1 MELWAGAEPSE
12 LPPARGP
19 GHAPAGA
26 RRAAAAG
33 PAGLSREPREE
44 EAPAAEPGPEPRRRA
59 ARRTQY
65 YGCVLLC
72 AQQPGDHE

>member
-1 MELWAGAEPSE
+1 MELWAGAERSD

-19 GHAPAGA
+19 GHAPACA
-26 RRAAAAG
+26 RGAAAAG
-33 PAGLSREPREE
+33 PEGLSREAREE
-44 EAPAAEPGPEPRRRA
+44 EAPAAEPGPERRRRA

-65 YGCVLLC
+65 YGCVLLR